1 MKLFAQKPPIGVAA
15 VLSIYAEGS
24 IETVAD
30 VFQPGMATKLVNRF
44 NQHER
49 LVEALQAIV
58 CAEQRCTAGS
68 RETYA
73 AACQARI
80 DAMLG
85 AERLLAE
92 ITE

>member
-1 MKLFAQKPPIGVAA
+1 MKLFARKPPIGVAGVA
-15 VLSIYAEGS
+15 TIYAQGS
-24 IETVAD
+24 PATIAD
-30 VFQPGMATKLVNRF
+30 VFQPGIADEIVKRF

-58 CAEQRCTAGS
+58 KAEEWCQRGNWES
-68 RETYA
+68 YRDDV
-73 AACQARI
+73 QARI

-92 ITE
+92 ITN